1 LAGFEVSPDFERFD
15 QMNDMFT
22 RAFWDET
29 VRSADTDAFFA
40 GYRMDAEPR
49 RGEGFSQ
56 KDFALRNAV
65 WLISDIISNRGAAE
79 GKREGFQAVID
90 NDTPVVPIEA
100 DLGTPA
106 QEAREI
112 KNYSQAV
119 WCRSSGHYRD

>member
-1 LAGFEVSPDFERFD
+1 VARPAETDGLAEFEVSPDFERFD

-56 KDFALRNAV
+56 KDFALRNAA
-65 WLISDIISNRGAAE
+65 WLISDIISNRGPLRASVRAF
-79 GKREGFQAVID
+79 RPSS
-90 NDTPVVPIEA
+90 TMTR
-100 DLGTPA
+100 LW
-106 QEAREI
+106 
-112 KNYSQAV
+112 SQS
-119 WCRSSGHYRD
+119 RLI

>member
-56 KDFALRNAV
+56 KDFALRKAV
-65 WLISDIISNRGAAE
+65 WLIRYHRHRHACAGIQGN
-79 GKREGFQAVID
+79 KK
-90 NDTPVVPIEA
+90 
-100 DLGTPA
+100 L
-106 QEAREI
+106 
-112 KNYSQAV
+112 
-119 WCRSSGHYRD
+119 